1 MNPIDFKPNKPQDF
15 IGPARAVA
23 AILERIVERSRA
35 TGAPI
40 KLFLQGNAGVG
51 KSSLL
56 DYFLGRLGVS
66 KWAVTKLSGTK
77 VRIEDVDDWA
87 SRLCYLELG
96 GGYKVLRI
104 EEMDRAS
111 HTARARLL
119 MCLDDLPR
127 HVAVVC
133 TSNKEQ
139 GTVEPRF
146 LSRFQN
152 ITVDAPP
159 AADIKRLLQRFG
171 LTPGKTGFISEIA
184 CGNVRLA
191 LNEAQT
197 ALDEMAARRCVV

>member
-1 MNPIDFKPNKPQDF
+1 MNPTEFKPNKPQDF

-66 KWAVTKLSGTK
+66 KWSVTKLSGTK

-119 MCLDDLPR
+119 MCLDDLPH

-133 TSNKEQ
+133 TSNKER
-139 GTVEPRF
+139 GAVEPRF
-146 LSRFQN
+146 LSRFQS

-171 LTPGKTGFISEIA
+171 LPPGKTGFISEMA

-197 ALDEMAARRCVV
+197 ALDEMAARRCVA